1 MNTFQNGVHPAGSKY
16 LTRGAAIEQG
26 PIPEKVYI
34 PLSQHIGAPAV
45 PVVEAGQTVKKGT
58 LIAKA
63 GQGLSAPVFSSVAG
77 TVKGV
82 VSHITLAG
90 KKRDHIL
97 IENDFSEEEERLPA
111 LSSFDRESVLGRI
124 AEAGVVGM
132 GGAAFPT
139 FAKLNIGQRNADYLI
154 VNGAECEPYIT
165 CDFRI
170 MTEMTDKFLK
180 GVRCAMLACGA
191 KKAIVG
197 VEDNKPEAIDIL
209 STHPLCLPGGAEGLD
224 GEPVKI
230 IVKKLKTK
238 YPQGAEKQLIYACC

>member
-1 MNTFQNGVHPAGSKY
+1 M
-16 LTRGAAIEQG
+16 
-26 PIPEKVYI
+26 
-34 PLSQHIGAPAV
+34 
-45 PVVEAGQTVKKGT
+45 KKGT

-132 GGAAFPT
+132 AARRSPPLPNSISGRET
-139 FAKLNIGQRNADYLI
+139 PIISSSTARSAS
-154 VNGAECEPYIT
+154 
-165 CDFRI
+165 RI
-170 MTEMTDKFLK
+170 
-180 GVRCAMLACGA
+180 
-191 KKAIVG
+191 
-197 VEDNKPEAIDIL
+197 
-209 STHPLCLPGGAEGLD
+209 LPA
-224 GEPVKI
+224 
-230 IVKKLKTK
+230 TS
-238 YPQGAEKQLIYACC
+238 AS